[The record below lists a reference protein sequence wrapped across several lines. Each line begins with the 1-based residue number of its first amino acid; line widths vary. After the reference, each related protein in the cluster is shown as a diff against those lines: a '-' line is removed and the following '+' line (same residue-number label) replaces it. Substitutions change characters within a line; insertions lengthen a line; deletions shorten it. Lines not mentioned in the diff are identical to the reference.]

1 MEFGRSEIAS
11 FRPHISEQDAESLA
25 RDGDVED
32 HGEGDVPGGL
42 PECCDVFGR
51 HVVIIEHQP
60 AGFLPEVSQ
69 LLGVSLELHAGCDA
83 GQPVLDVLCRSLVH
97 LHHRSVAFGIGF
109 HRCRM
114 HDVVL
119 QHLSVGER
127 LAGRGLQSL
136 EKRGQDLFLLF
147 CFRVISGLVCG
158 FNLFHFFLGFM
169 NLYLL
174 IIFQV
179 Y

>member
-1 MEFGRSEIAS
+1 
-11 FRPHISEQDAESLA
+11 
-25 RDGDVED
+25 
-32 HGEGDVPGGL
+32 
-42 PECCDVFGR
+42 
-51 HVVIIEHQP
+51 
-60 AGFLPEVSQ
+60 
-69 LLGVSLELHAGCDA
+69 
-83 GQPVLDVLCRSLVH
+83 
-97 LHHRSVAFGIGF
+97 
-109 HRCRM
+109 M

-119 QHLSVGER
+119 QHFSVGER
-127 LAGRGLQSL
+127 FAGRGLQSL
-136 EKRGQDLFLLF
+136 EIRGQDLFLLF